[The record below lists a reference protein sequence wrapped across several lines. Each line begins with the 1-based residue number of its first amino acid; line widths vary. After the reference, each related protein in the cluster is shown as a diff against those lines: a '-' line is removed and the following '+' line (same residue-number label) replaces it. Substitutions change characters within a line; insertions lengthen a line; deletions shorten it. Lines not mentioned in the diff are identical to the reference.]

1 MIGYESEALMTACIQ
16 EELNWT
22 LHKGNRIGQMAETL
36 ELGPSEGTWVRLEVC
51 RILEGFTGACGLC
64 GSKSEYRLG
73 PAVRSD
79 VSTYRIRGVGIEK
92 DQKCAIMGSKNYN
105 ILPIIP

>member
-1 MIGYESEALMTACIQ
+1 MD
-16 EELNWT
+16 
-22 LHKGNRIGQMAETL
+22 
-36 ELGPSEGTWVRLEVC
+36 
-51 RILEGFTGACGLC
+51 GFTEARSLC
-64 GSKSEYRLG
+64 GSKPEYCLG

-79 VSTYRIRGVGIEK
+79 VSTYRMSRVGIEK

>member
-1 MIGYESEALMTACIQ
+1 MDGFIGAY
-16 EELNWT
+16 
-22 LHKGNRIGQMAETL
+22 
-36 ELGPSEGTWVRLEVC
+36 
-51 RILEGFTGACGLC
+51 GLRS
-64 GSKSEYRLG
+64 SKSEYLLG

-79 VSTYRIRGVGIEK
+79 VSTYRMSRVGIEK